1 MNYISIKDIDNLK
14 QWVADA
20 IKIKKNPLKHKK
32 LGKNKTLGMLFFN
45 PSLRTRLSTQKAALN
60 LGMNVMVMNFTNE
73 GWTLEFEDGA
83 IMNQGASEHIKEAA
97 EVVSQYCDII
107 AIRAFAGL
115 TDKEKDNAE
124 TVMAG
129 FLKYATVPILNMES
143 ATGHPLQSLADAITM
158 EEFKTKHKPKVVL
171 TWAPHPRALPQA
183 VVNSFIEMMQLQDAD
198 FVITHPEGY
207 ELNPEITK
215 NSKIEHDQNKAFE
228 NADFIYAKNWSN
240 YIDYGKITNSDPN
253 WTVTADKMKLTNNAK
268 FMHCLPVRRNV
279 IVTDEVIDS
288 DNSIVMHQANNRTY
302 SAQLV
307 LKKMLAPQP
316 PKGEFPSNGKIK
328 KKKDGK

>member
-1 MNYISIKDIDNLK
+1 MNFISLKDIDSLK
-14 QWVADA
+14 KWVSEALE
-20 IKIKKNPLKHKK
+20 IKENPLKNKK

-83 IMNQGASEHIKEAA
+83 VMNHGASEHIKEAA
-97 EVVSQYCDII
+97 EVVSQYCDVI
-107 AIRAFAGL
+107 AIRAFAEL
-115 TDKEKDNAE
+115 KNKKKDNSE
-124 TVMAG
+124 VVISG
-129 FLKYATVPILNMES
+129 FMKYATVPIINMES
-143 ATGHPLQSLADAITM
+143 ATGHPLQALADAITM
-158 EEFKTKHKPKVVL
+158 EEFKPNHRPKVVL
-171 TWAPHPRALPQA
+171 TWAPHPKALPQA
-183 VVNSFIEMMQLQDAD
+183 VPNSFVEMMQLQDAD

-215 NSKIEHDQNKAFE
+215 DSTVEYNQDKAFE

-240 YIDYGKITNSDPN
+240 YNQYGQITNSDPN

-288 DNSIVMHQANNRTY
+288 ENSIVMNQANNRTY

-307 LKKMLAPQP
+307 LQ
-316 PKGEFPSNGKIK
+316 KIL
-328 KKKDGK
+328 KDEK